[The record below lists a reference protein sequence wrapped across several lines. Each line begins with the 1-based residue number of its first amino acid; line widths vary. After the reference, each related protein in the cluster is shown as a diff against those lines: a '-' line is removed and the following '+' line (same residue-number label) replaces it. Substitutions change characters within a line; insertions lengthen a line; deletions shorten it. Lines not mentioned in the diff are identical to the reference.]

1 MSAAQAELEALA
13 AAALANGHEAGAL
26 VQLAQWSRLNP
37 ESPAILLWQA
47 LLLRALDRRAEAL
60 PLLHRAAGL
69 APSDGGI
76 AHTLAQ
82 TALEAGLPAAG
93 LFEQALQ
100 LDPGSAVVR
109 LGLTSARYAGGDGVA
124 ALEALEAALAHN
136 PGWYDG
142 HRQFAQ
148 LATMLGQ
155 PERLLATLR
164 TTIARFPDAPDPY
177 LVAAELQMAAGD
189 FAGALELS
197 KQALARAGDDTALW
211 LVQATALD
219 ELGESAAAEAAFAR
233 AGPAETAADAVR
245 LIRHAL
251 RAGDARAALKL
262 AEPWLA
268 SADATQVWPYV
279 SLAWRLLGDDRAVWL
294 EQQPGL
300 VNQIDLAPEAIDL
313 PALAQRLRAIH
324 AGSGRFL
331 DQSVRFGTQTDG
343 PLFARIEPELV
354 AVRKVM
360 SDALAAHI
368 AKLPPSDER
377 HPQLA
382 PRRDRDPRFA
392 GSWSVR
398 LVDEGF
404 HASHQHPQGWFSA
417 VLYIAVPAGLTE
429 SEGQLVLGGAP
440 PELGLNLAPYQT
452 VVPSPGRLVIFPS
465 TMWHATLPYKSGE
478 RMAIAFDI
486 ARPIEEP

>member
-1 MSAAQAELEALA
+1 MSAGLAELEALA
-13 AAALANGHEAGAL
+13 EAALANGSETGAL
-26 VQLAQWSRLNP
+26 DRLSEWSRANP
-37 ESPAILLWQA
+37 ESPRSLLWQA

-60 PLLHRAAGL
+60 DLLRRAATL
-69 APSDGGI
+69 APGDGGI

-82 TALEAGLPAAG
+82 TALEAGLSATA
-93 LFEQALQ
+93 LFETALR

-109 LGLTSARYAGGDGVA
+109 LGLTSARYADGDGSA

-155 PERLLATLR
+155 SERMLGTLR
-164 TTIARFPDAPDPY
+164 PTMARFPDALDPC
-177 LVAAELQMAAGD
+177 LVAAELQLAAGD
-189 FAGALELS
+189 FAGALES
-197 KQALARAGDDTALW
+197 SQQALALAGEDTALW

-219 ELGESAAAEAAFAR
+219 ELGQHAAAEAAFDR
-233 AGPAETAADAVR
+233 AGPAQTAADACR

-251 RAGDARAALKL
+251 RSGNAQAALKL

-300 VNQIDLAPEAIDL
+300 VGHIDFAPEALDL
-313 PALAQRLRAIH
+313 SALAHRLRAIH

-354 AVRKVM
+354 AVRKLM
-360 SDALAAHI
+360 HDALAAHI
-368 AKLPPSDER
+368 AGLPPSDER

-382 PRRDRDPRFA
+382 PRRDRDLRFA

-417 VLYIAVPAGLTE
+417 VFYVAVPEGLAE
-429 SEGQLVLGGAP
+429 GEGQLGLGGP
-440 PELGLNLAPYQT
+440 PAELGLNLTPYQSIA
-452 VVPSPGRLVIFPS
+452 PSLGRLVIFPS
-465 TMWHATLPYKSGE
+465 TMWHATQPFTSGE
-478 RMAIAFDI
+478 RMTISFDI
-486 ARPIEEP
+486 AHPKEEI

>member
-1 MSAAQAELEALA
+1 MSAEQAALEAMA
-13 AAALANGHEAGAL
+13 AAALANGHEASAL
-26 VQLAQWSRLNP
+26 VSLAAWSRVNP
-37 ESPAILLWQA
+37 ESPPILLWQA

-60 PLLHRAAGL
+60 PLLRRAADL
-69 APSDGGI
+69 APADGGI

-82 TALEAGLPAAG
+82 TALEAGLPAAA
-93 LFEQALQ
+93 LFESALP
-100 LDPGSAVVR
+100 LDQGSSVVR
-109 LGLTSARYAGGDGVA
+109 LGLISARYAQGDGQA
-124 ALEALEAALAHN
+124 ALETLETALTHN

-148 LATMLGQ
+148 LTTMLGQ
-155 PERLLATLR
+155 PERMLATLQPV
-164 TTIARFPDAPDPY
+164 IARFPDAMDPC
-177 LVAAELQMAAGD
+177 LVAAELQLAAGD
-189 FAGALELS
+189 FAGALES
-197 KQALARAGDDTALW
+197 SQQALARAGDDTALR

-219 ELGESAAAEAAFAR
+219 ELGQSTAAAAAFAQ
-233 AGPAETAADAVR
+233 AGPAQSAADACR

-251 RAGDARAALKL
+251 RGENAHAALKL

-279 SLAWRLLGDDRAVWL
+279 ALAWRLLGDERAAWL
-294 EQQPGL
+294 EHQAGL
-300 VNQIDLAPEAIDL
+300 TGQIDFAPEAIDL
-313 PALAQRLRAIH
+313 PALANRLRAIH

-343 PLFARIEPELV
+343 PLFARIEPELT
-354 AVRKVM
+354 ALRTVM
-360 SDALAAHI
+360 VEALTAHI
-368 AKLPPSDER
+368 AALPTSDER

-382 PRRDRDPRFA
+382 PRRDRDLRFA

-417 VLYIAVPAGLTE
+417 VLYIAVPQQLAE
-429 SEGQLVLGGAP
+429 HEGQLLLGGAP
-440 PELGLNLAPYQT
+440 TELGLNLPPYQT
-452 VVPSPGRLVIFPS
+452 VAPRPGRLVIFPS
-465 TMWHATLPYKSGE
+465 TMWHATSPFKSGE

>member
-13 AAALANGHEAGAL
+13 ATALANGREADAL
-26 VQLAQWSRLNP
+26 VRLAQWSQVNP
-37 ESPAILLWQA
+37 ESPPILLWQA

-60 PLLHRAAGL
+60 PLLHRAANL
-69 APSDGGI
+69 APADGGI

-82 TALEAGLPAAG
+82 TALEAGLPATA
-93 LFEQALQ
+93 LFEQALR

-109 LGLTSARYAGGDGVA
+109 LGLTSARYAGGDGIA

-155 PERLLATLR
+155 SERMLGTLR
-164 TTIARFPDAPDPY
+164 ATMARFPDALDPC

-197 KQALARAGDDTALW
+197 QQALARAGDDTALW

-219 ELGESAAAEAAFAR
+219 ELGQLGAAEAAFAR
-233 AGPAETAADAVR
+233 AGPAQTAADACR
-245 LIRHAL
+245 PIRHAL
-251 RAGDARAALKL
+251 RSGNARAALRL

-268 SADATQVWPYV
+268 SAEATQVWPYV

-294 EQQPGL
+294 EQQAGL
-300 VNQIDLAPEAIDL
+300 VSQIDFAPEAIDL
-313 PALAQRLRAIH
+313 PALAQRLRTIH

-354 AVRKVM
+354 AVRKAM
-360 SDALAAHI
+360 SDALTAHI
-368 AKLPPSDER
+368 AALPPSDER

-382 PRRDRDPRFA
+382 PRRERDPRFA

-429 SEGQLVLGGAP
+429 SEGQLVLGAAP

-452 VVPSPGRLVIFPS
+452 VVPCPGRLVIFPS
-465 TMWHATLPYKSGE
+465 TMWHATLPFKSGE

>member
-13 AAALANGHEAGAL
+13 ATALANGHEADAL
-26 VQLAQWSRLNP
+26 IRLAQWSRSNP
-37 ESPAILLWQA
+37 ESPPILLWQA

-60 PLLHRAAGL
+60 PLLQRAASL
-69 APSDGGI
+69 APADGGI

-82 TALEAGLPAAG
+82 TALEAGLPATA
-93 LFEQALQ
+93 LFEQALR

-109 LGLTSARYAGGDGVA
+109 LGLTSARYAGGDGIA

-155 PERLLATLR
+155 SERMLGTLR
-164 TTIARFPDAPDPY
+164 ATMARFPDALDPC

-197 KQALARAGDDTALW
+197 LQAQTRAGEDTALW

-219 ELGESAAAEAAFAR
+219 ELGQSAAAEAAFAR
-233 AGPAETAADAVR
+233 AGPAQTAADACR
-245 LIRHAL
+245 PIRHAL
-251 RAGDARAALKL
+251 RSGNAHAALKL

-279 SLAWRLLGDDRAVWL
+279 SLAWRLLGDDRAIWL
-294 EQQPGL
+294 EQQAGL
-300 VNQIDLAPEAIDL
+300 VSQIDFAPEAIDL
-313 PALAQRLRAIH
+313 PALAQRLRSIH

-331 DQSVRFGTQTDG
+331 DQSVRLGTQTDG

-354 AVRKVM
+354 AVRKAM

-368 AKLPPSDER
+368 AALPPSDER

-382 PRRDRDPRFA
+382 PRRDCDPRFA

-429 SEGQLVLGGAP
+429 SEGQLILGGAP
-440 PELGLNLAPYQT
+440 TELGLNLAPYQT
-452 VVPSPGRLVIFPS
+452 VVPCPGRLAIFPS
-465 TMWHATLPYKSGE
+465 TMWHATLPFKSGE